1 MAYIHES
8 FIYKLYD
15 IRNKIDT
22 IYTGIILLGI
32 NCSYS

>member
-15 IRNKIDT
+15 IGNKTDTTHIGID
-22 IYTGIILLGI
+22 LLGI